1 MRREIDLHKLLTE
14 LATLKENS
22 GDRRTEELDK
32 VISSIANIF
41 LTLGMEMCDCDD
53 CCSSCGSC
61 EEAPSTADDVKCTKP
76 DNTNCTQH
84 NPVVGLSG
92 ISLPDS
98 DRDVLIFASQYIRDA
113 TSNINI
119 EHYRKFF
126 KEGVLPIPTLKDV
139 CRYLI

>member
-14 LATLKENS
+14 LVALKENNS
-22 GDRRTEELDK
+22 GRKTEELDK
-32 VISSIANIF
+32 VISSTANLF
-41 LTLGMEMCDCDD
+41 STLDICDCDCD
-53 CCSSCGSC
+53 NCCISSSENGKHTES
-61 EEAPSTADDVKCTKP
+61 S
-76 DNTNCTQH
+76 DNDKYKH
-84 NPVVGLSG
+84 NPIVGLSG